1 MTQLVT
7 LCSDYSHDL
16 FPDNNG
22 GSFTNKLPD
31 AIVCSPNATVKIN
44 ELVYN
49 PGSTSNVFEGSNEI
63 TIEMSNYKVWGLVDT
78 KIYHSGTVTYEK
90 GTRTKY
96 RRLPNG
102 RTSTLVDWYR
112 VTIKRISF
120 VGFRGTKY
128 ETFYTSESIKGAPSD
143 KESATPIFLKVDEEQ
158 IKEAD
163 ANRSYLLGKIRGGV
177 PMKTP
182 QSTKCYI
189 PPGLYSHFHQFQLAL
204 VKCINDTIVNMLF
217 DANAH
222 SSVWAIP
229 RFDFHK
235 YLEFGKH
242 VLVPNKGWVFFE
254 EFQATLTL
262 AVCNIS
268 VIEKFLLATAL
279 RITLAP
285 AIEQQLGLV
294 EKSRVLG
301 AIPFRDIR
309 AKAVE
314 YNKPRFNRGQRW
326 ERLWEPVTYIPKQIK
341 TVTIGRGFTMFTETV
356 LEREKPPKFNEITYV
371 TNVTTSEIKSHNFY
385 GVREIELDRNA
396 IDCIWV
402 FCDIIEPSYVNNIK
416 LPLLQLMTGLTLGD
430 PSSYQ
435 GNGISK
441 HINKTRV
448 ETIKIWITNIYSG
461 KPLFFHS
468 PVLISLE
475 INDT

>member
-1 MTQLVT
+1 MTQVVT

-63 TIEMSNYKVWGLVDT
+63 TIEMSNYKVWGLADT
-78 KIYHSGTVTYEK
+78 KIYHSGTVTFEK

-102 RTSTLVDWYR
+102 RTSTIVDWHR
-112 VTIKRISF
+112 ITIKR
-120 VGFRGTKY
+120 GGTEK
-128 ETFYTSESIKGAPSD
+128 FYTSEWLKGPPSD
-143 KESATPIFLKVDEEQ
+143 IEIAIPIFLKVDEEQ
-158 IKEAD
+158 IKKTD
-163 ANRSYLLGKIRGGV
+163 ANRYYLLGKIRGGV

-182 QSTKCYI
+182 QSTKCYL

-217 DANAH
+217 GTNAH

-235 YLEFGKH
+235 FIEFGKH
-242 VLVPNKGWVFFE
+242 LLVPNKGWVFFG
-254 EFQATLTL
+254 EFQATLSL

-268 VIEKFLLATAL
+268 VVENFLLATAL

-285 AIEQQLGLV
+285 AIEQQLGLI

-301 AIPFRDIR
+301 AIPFRYIQ

-314 YNKPRFNRGQRW
+314 DVQPRFHRGQRW
-326 ERLWEPVTYIPKQIK
+326 ERLWEPVTYIPKQLNIK
-341 TVTIGRGFTMFTETV
+341 PTGRGFNAYSNYLVEVAM
-356 LEREKPPKFNEITYV
+356 ERENPPKFNEITYV